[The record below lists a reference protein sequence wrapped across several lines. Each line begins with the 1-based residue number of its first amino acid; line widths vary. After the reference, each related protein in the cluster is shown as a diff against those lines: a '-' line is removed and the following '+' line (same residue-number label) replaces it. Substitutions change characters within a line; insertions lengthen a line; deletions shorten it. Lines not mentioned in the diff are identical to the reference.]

1 MHCHCTADRGAG
13 GFGKAKVANF
23 PGLDELRHCAYGFF
37 DGSVWIDS
45 VLIVKIDRIYAQT
58 LETGITARADI
69 FGFAIDA
76 LKAAVAT
83 AYIAKLR
90 GNNDSISTVFNSFA
104 DQFLIVTHTIHIS
117 RVEQRHA

>member
-1 MHCHCTADRGAG
+1 MHCHCTADRGARR
-13 GFGKAKVANF
+13 FGKAKVANF
-23 PGLDELRHCAYGFF
+23 PSLDELRHCTYSFF
-37 DGSVWIDS
+37 DRSVWIDS

-69 FGFAIDA
+69 FGFAIHA

-90 GNNDSISTVFNSFA
+90 GNKDSIAMPFNCFA
-104 DQFLIVTHTIHIS
+104 D
-117 RVEQRHA
+117 